1 MPKPSND
8 LDFAQLETS
17 FKKTHKL
24 SEVKHLI
31 EKVAFDIVRFKD
43 ADPEE
48 LWQIQNSDDGD
59 YIVARYETTENTDE
73 LPVKTASKSDWD
85 VSVDG
90 SNYLHIF
97 YKNYQVA
104 RLAASTLGLENTDLA
119 TVKRYL
125 PAKLAT
131 DQSLVN
137 SLLNTLSTSEK
148 YQFCR
153 TFPELQK
160 A

>member
-1 MPKPSND
+1 MPRSSND
-8 LDFAQLETS
+8 IDFSKLLPLISA
-17 FKKTHKL
+17 THKL
-24 SEVKHLI
+24 ADVKHKLVT
-31 EKVAFDIVRFKD
+31 VAFDIVRFRD
-43 ADPEE
+43 QDPEE

-59 YIVARYETTENTDE
+59 YIVARYENPSETEE
-73 LPVKTASKSDWD
+73 LPTKTASASPWE
-85 VSVDG
+85 VSIDDKKH
-90 SNYLHIF
+90 LHIF

-104 RLAASTLGLENTDLA
+104 KLKASTLGLENADLD

-125 PAKLAT
+125 PNKLAS

-137 SLLNTLSTSEK
+137 SLLNTLSQTEK
-148 YQFCR
+148 YHVCR

>member
-1 MPKPSND
+1 MTKPSND
-8 LDFAQLETS
+8 LDYSHLGNHFAD
-17 FKKTHKL
+17 THKL
-24 SEVKHLI
+24 ADVQHRLVKI
-31 EKVAFDIVRFKD
+31 CFDVVRFKD

-59 YIVARYETTENTDE
+59 YIVARYETPSETEE
-73 LPVKTASKSDWD
+73 LPAKTASSSPWE
-85 VSVDG
+85 VSIDDKKH
-90 SNYLHIF
+90 LHIF

-104 RLAASTLGLENTDLA
+104 KLKASTLGLENTDLE

-125 PAKLAT
+125 PNKLAS
-131 DQSLVN
+131 DQSLVT
-137 SLLNTLSTSEK
+137 SLLNTLSQTEK
-148 YQFCR
+148 YHVCR